1 VTLRTKELALTKEQL
16 EGLNQ
21 HIDDINDTAR
31 ETPRAFVRLSNTPS
45 FIMNEGKLTRE
56 EQARLEHWRMVHR
69 KVKGE
74 GANENCPVCAEG
86 KRKTASFKRNEEY
99 REMVTKNLEPYW
111 RMYADGYG
119 GQRSM
124 GDESYQGAVGGF
136 VFACPASGTI
146 KVKLYATSKQ
156 FPAILYQV
164 LQEVETEGYACREI
178 YCDTFKVNF
187 SAAAEEVAAM
197 FKVRL
202 VPVSAGT
209 PQEMAYA
216 ENAVKTIAAM
226 SRSMMAGAP
235 HLKGFCWGLA
245 DLHAANVHHVMP
257 QQSRNNMSPYESKR
271 KREPDLD
278 TLFIHVFDAQSNMS
292 RMVGPCTKEHQ
303 QRNGVTTWACNGQW
317 YW

>member
-1 VTLRTKELALTKEQL
+1 MKLGK
-16 EGLNQ
+16 
-21 HIDDINDTAR
+21 
-31 ETPRAFVRLSNTPS
+31 TPS
-45 FIMNEGKLTRE
+45 LIMNEAKLTRE
-56 EQARLEHWRMVHR
+56 EKARLDHWRMAHR
-69 KVKGE
+69 KLKGDLT
-74 GANENCPVCAEG
+74 NETCPVCVEG
-86 KRKTASFKRNEEY
+86 KRKTSSFKRNEEY
-99 REMVTKNLEPYW
+99 RELVTKNLEPYW

-257 QQSRNNMSPYESKR
+257 QQSRNDMSPYEYKR

-278 TLFIHVFDAQSNMS
+278 TLFIHVFGCPVQYEPYG
-292 RMVGPCTKEHQ
+292 GPCTKEHQ
-303 QRNGVTTWACNGQW
+303 QRNGVITWAYNGQW
-317 YW
+317 YWY

>member
-1 VTLRTKELALTKEQL
+1 M
-16 EGLNQ
+16 
-21 HIDDINDTAR
+21 I
-31 ETPRAFVRLSNTPS
+31 
-45 FIMNEGKLTRE
+45 
-56 EQARLEHWRMVHR
+56 
-69 KVKGE
+69 
-74 GANENCPVCAEG
+74 
-86 KRKTASFKRNEEY
+86 
-99 REMVTKNLEPYW
+99 TKNLEPYW

-124 GDESYQGAVGGF
+124 GEDSYQGAVGGF

-197 FKVRL
+197 FKVKL

-226 SRSMMAGAP
+226 SRSLMAGAP

-257 QQSRNNMSPYESKR
+257 QQSRNNMSPYEYKR
-271 KREPDLD
+271 KREPDLEV
-278 TLFIHVFDAQSNMS
+278 LFIHVFGCPVQYEPYGGALHKRAPKTEWGYYVGMQWPMVLVLRAEDWKVISVS
-292 RMVGPCTKEHQ
+292 RKKVLCHEEGYA
-303 QRNGVTTWACNGQW
+303 RNNSPMTINTIADLAKLKGDLESLKK
-317 YW
+317 